1 MEIEQQIRN
10 TIIQGVLTY
19 DENIFVVEDL
29 DGNLQPDLDCYVRV
43 DVSLSEATG
52 SYANSVLD
60 QGQFTIGDKGVYTRI
75 KIDKV
80 FINKNDDA
88 ETSNKLFW
96 IAIRFKTKIRLEL
109 LNLLNKIKEKIEQQ
123 YNIYYYGVS
132 LQPKTT
138 QNKKFCDLFL
148 ALSLKEMQDGL

>member
-60 QGQFTIGDKGVYTRI
+60 QGQFTIGDKGVYARI

-80 FINKNDDA
+80 YINKNDDS

-96 IAIRFKTKIRLEL
+96 KVLNSSFFSFLIILTNRARASFNFFRL
-109 LNLLNKIKEKIEQQ
+109 
-123 YNIYYYGVS
+123 
-132 LQPKTT
+132 
-138 QNKKFCDLFL
+138 
-148 ALSLKEMQDGL
+148 LS

>member
-52 SYANSVLD
+52 VM
-60 QGQFTIGDKGVYTRI
+60 RI
-75 KIDKV
+75 V
-80 FINKNDDA
+80 
-88 ETSNKLFW
+88 FW
-96 IAIRFKTKIRLEL
+96 IKDSL
-109 LNLLNKIKEKIEQQ
+109 L
-123 YNIYYYGVS
+123 
-132 LQPKTT
+132 
-138 QNKKFCDLFL
+138 
-148 ALSLKEMQDGL
+148 

>member
-60 QGQFTIGDKGVYTRI
+60 QGQFTIGDKGVYARI

-88 ETSNKLFW
+88 
-96 IAIRFKTKIRLEL
+96 RLQINFFGSL
-109 LNLLNKIKEKIEQQ
+109 L
-123 YNIYYYGVS
+123 
-132 LQPKTT
+132 
-138 QNKKFCDLFL
+138 DL
-148 ALSLKEMQDGL
+148 KQR